1 MFVRVYKMNCLFL
14 PEIYTGLLSPFS
26 EGKNNKNFI

>member
-1 MFVRVYKMNCLFL
+1 MFVRAFKINCLFL
-14 PEIYTGLLSPFS
+14 PEICTGLLSPFS